1 MRNYYYAFWTKYYE
15 WVFHKRK
22 SHAGATV
29 VMFHSVVDGE
39 TNPKTFVTNKESFI
53 EFVEK
58 QRDKRG
64 ICALETALDGK
75 GDGQL
80 VLTFDDVYETV
91 YTNAYPF
98 LKQNHVPFTLFVS
111 TALIDKPGYITREQ
125 LLEMADDELCTVGAH
140 TVNHI
145 RLRTAPDS
153 MEEIAQSKCLLESIT
168 GRRIR
173 YFAYPYGSV
182 WACSAK
188 NRREAKRVGFDAAFS
203 TMRGVMP
210 ERVKP
215 YRFWLPRKNGDHLV
229 KMMEKGKES

>member
-15 WVFHKRK
+15 WVFRK
-22 SHAGATV
+22 AKNPAGTAI
-29 VMFHSVVDGE
+29 VMFHSIIDGE
-39 TNPKTFVTNKESFI
+39 TDPKTFVSNKESFV

-58 QRDKRG
+58 QRQKRG

-80 VLTFDDVYETV
+80 VLTFDDVHETV

-98 LKQNHVPFTLFVS
+98 LKQNHIPFTLFVA

-140 TVNHI
+140 GVNHT
-145 RLRTAPDS
+145 RLRTTPNS
-153 MEEIAQSKCLLESIT
+153 REEMAQSKRLLESIT
-168 GRRIR
+168 GRKIR

-188 NRREAKRVGFDAAFS
+188 NRREAKRVGFDAAFC
-203 TMRGVMP
+203 TLRGCMP
-210 ERVKP
+210 QNVNT
-215 YRFWLPRKNGDHLV
+215 YRFWLPRNNGDHLV
-229 KMMEKGKES
+229 KKMEKGKES